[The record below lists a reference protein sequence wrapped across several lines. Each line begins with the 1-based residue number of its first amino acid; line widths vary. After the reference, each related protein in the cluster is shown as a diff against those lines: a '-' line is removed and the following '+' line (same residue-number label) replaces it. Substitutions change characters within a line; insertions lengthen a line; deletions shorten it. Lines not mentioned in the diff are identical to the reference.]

1 MKNDSLSKAIARS
14 AITNATDAGRRL
26 FPRGP
31 FFLLVV
37 AGLAL
42 GIFAAMAAHRAS
54 ASAADDQKA
63 VAALDTEYQAAVK
76 INDAATMAR
85 LLADDFVLVT
95 GSGKTYTK
103 TDLVKEA
110 RDGRDV
116 YEHNED
122 TDRTVRVW
130 GDTAVITAKLWE
142 KGATDGKPFDR
153 VFWFSDTYV
162 RTPTGWKYVFAQSS
176 LPPPKPSK

>member
-1 MKNDSLSKAIARS
+1 MG
-14 AITNATDAGRRL
+14 AGGKR
-26 FPRGP
+26 FPRRA
-31 FFLLVV
+31 FFLFVV

-42 GIFAAMAAHRAS
+42 GVFATMTAHRAK
-54 ASAADDQKA
+54 ASVTDDQRA
-63 VAALDTEYQAAVK
+63 VAALDTEYRAAVK

-85 LLADDFVLVT
+85 LLADDFILVT

-103 TDLVKEA
+103 ADLLKEA

-122 TDRTVRVW
+122 TYRTVRVW
-130 GDTAVITAKLWE
+130 GSTAVITAKLWE
-142 KGATDGKPFDR
+142 KGTTDGKPFDR

-162 RTPTGWKYVFAQSS
+162 RTPAGWRYVFAQSS
-176 LPPPKPSK
+176 LPPPKPK